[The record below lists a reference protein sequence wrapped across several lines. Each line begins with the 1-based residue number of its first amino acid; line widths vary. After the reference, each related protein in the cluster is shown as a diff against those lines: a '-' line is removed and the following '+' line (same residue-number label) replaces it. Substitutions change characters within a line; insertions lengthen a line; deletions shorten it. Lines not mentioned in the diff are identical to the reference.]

1 MREISSG
8 PLGPASCHTHASDGD
23 EAVAAALWCSDLVP
37 CQGLGRWG
45 GVLMDSKSIQE
56 REKEAREEEEG
67 RREKGR
73 RFWLEP

>member
-37 CQGLGRWG
+37 CQGLGRWV
-45 GVLMDSKSIQE
+45 GVLMDSKSISGKREGGMGGGRGKERE
-56 REKEAREEEEG
+56 REKVLA
-67 RREKGR
+67 
-73 RFWLEP
+73 